1 MFLYIEEEL
10 EKEINFF
17 LFLDDKI
24 YKNKSTFGVTKK
36 KGNQNFTIT
45 KLFVILKSS
54 VLDLTYITG

>member
-10 EKEINFF
+10 EKEIIFF

-36 KGNQNFTIT
+36 KR
-45 KLFVILKSS
+45 KSEFYNYKIICYS
-54 VLDLTYITG
+54 